1 MTRAGP
7 ARAGELHYPGA
18 IDAQEEIVA
27 KIITPPQ
34 APPIM
39 EIARELLPP
48 GMELV
53 VADPS
58 KPEFY
63 DAAVDADYYL
73 GSPRTG
79 IGNEFFR
86 AAPKLKL
93 VQLTSAG
100 YDRVDLEAARK
111 AKVPVANNGGA
122 NSVAVAEHAVMLM
135 LAVLKK
141 LVYHH
146 LNVVNGTWRA
156 GDFAALRT
164 YEVEGKRLGI
174 VGLGNIGKKVARR
187 VQGFDMDVR
196 YYDVLRLTENEED
209 ALGVRFMLLNEL
221 LRTSD
226 VVTLHVPLNDVTR
239 KMMSTAQFAIMKKT
253 AILINT
259 CRGPVVDEDALHAA
273 LTSGT
278 IAGAG
283 LDVMMEEPPKKN
295 HPLFSLPTVTLT
307 PHSAGPTWDNWT
319 KAYRNGF
326 DNIQRVESGR
336 APFWVVPELR

>member
-1 MTRAGP
+1 VTKILTPQQP
-7 ARAGELHYPGA
+7 AAVL
-18 IDAQEEIVA
+18 
-27 KIITPPQ
+27 
-34 APPIM
+34 
-39 EIARELLPP
+39 EIARDLLPP

-53 VADPS
+53 VVDPT

-63 DAAVDADYYL
+63 DAAAGADYYL
-73 GSPRTG
+73 GSPRHG

-111 AKVPVANNGGA
+111 ARVPVANNGGA
-122 NSVAVAEHAVMLM
+122 NSVAVAEHTVMLM

-146 LNVVNGTWRA
+146 NNVAAGTWRA
-156 GDFAALRT
+156 ADFAAIRT
-164 YEVEGKRLGI
+164 WEVEGKRLGI

-187 VQGFDMDVR
+187 VQGFDMDVV
-196 YYDVLRLTENEED
+196 YYDILRLTEDQED
-209 ALGVRFMLLNEL
+209 ALGVRFALFTEL

-239 KMMSTAQFAIMKKT
+239 GMMSTRELAMMKRS
-253 AILINT
+253 AILVNT
-259 CRGPVVDEDALHAA
+259 CRGPVVDENALHQA

-283 LDVMMEEPPKKN
+283 LDVMVEEPPRKD
-295 HPLFSLPTVTLT
+295 HPLFSLPNVTLT
-307 PHSAGPTWDNWT
+307 PHSAGPTWDNWA

-326 DNIQRVESGR
+326 DNIQRVEAGR
-336 APFWVVPELR
+336 APFWVLPELRS

>member
-1 MTRAGP
+1 VT
-7 ARAGELHYPGA
+7 
-18 IDAQEEIVA
+18 
-27 KIITPPQ
+27 KILTPPQ
-34 APPIM
+34 LAPIM
-39 EIARELLPP
+39 DIARGLLPP

-63 DAAVDADYYL
+63 DAAADAEYYL
-73 GSPRTG
+73 GSPRHG

-86 AAPKLKL
+86 AALRLKL

-100 YDRVDLEAARK
+100 YDRVDIEAARK

-146 LNVVNGTWRA
+146 ANVVAGTWRA
-156 GDFAALRT
+156 SDFASVRT

-187 VQGFDMDVR
+187 VQGFDMDVL
-196 YYDVLRLTENEED
+196 YYDVVRLSEDQED
-209 ALGVRFMLLNEL
+209 ALGVRFALFTEL

-226 VVTLHVPLNDVTR
+226 IVTLHVPLNDETR
-239 KMMSTAQFAIMKKT
+239 TMMSAREFAMMKRS
-253 AILINT
+253 AILVNT
-259 CRGPVVDEDALHAA
+259 CRGPVVDEDALHQA
-273 LTSGT
+273 LTAGT

-283 LDVMMEEPPKKN
+283 LDVMVEEPPRKN
-295 HPLFSLPTVTLT
+295 HPLFSLPNVTLT
-307 PHSAGPTWDNWT
+307 PHSAGPTWDNWAR
-319 KAYRNGF
+319 AYRNGF
-326 DNIQRVESGR
+326 DNIQRMQSGQ
-336 APFWVVPELR
+336 APLWVVPELRGQAG

>member
-1 MTRAGP
+1 MT
-7 ARAGELHYPGA
+7 
-18 IDAQEEIVA
+18 

-34 APPIM
+34 AEPILDV
-39 EIARELLPP
+39 ACELLPP

-53 VADPS
+53 VVDPG

-63 DAAVDADYYL
+63 DRAADADYYL

-122 NSVAVAEHAVMLM
+122 NSIAVAEHAVMLM
-135 LAVLKK
+135 LAVYKK

-146 LNVVNGTWRA
+146 LNVVSGTWRA
-156 GDFAALRT
+156 ADFASVRT
-164 YEVEGKRLGI
+164 YELEGKRLGI

-187 VQGFDMDVR
+187 VQGFEMDVR
-196 YYDVLRLTENEED
+196 YYDVVRLTADQED
-209 ALGVRFMLLNEL
+209 ALGVRFALFNEL

-239 KMMSTAQFAIMKKT
+239 NMMSTAQFARMKKP
-253 AILINT
+253 AILVNT
-259 CRGPVVDEDALHAA
+259 CRGPVVDENALYQA

-283 LDVMMEEPPKKN
+283 LDVMVEEPPQKT
-295 HPLFSLPTVTLT
+295 HPLFSLPNVTLT
-307 PHSAGPTWDNWT
+307 PHSAGPTWDNYER
-319 KAYRNGF
+319 AYRNGF
-326 DNIQRVESGR
+326 DNIQRVESGQ
-336 APFWVVPELR
+336 APLWVVPELRETTA